1 MDDGGVGVEVVVA
14 ERLGLCPLEEA
25 KGEMGIVHDLKDNLG
40 KVIWVEAV
48 GVESAEVAPARLGSQ
63 LC

>member
-1 MDDGGVGVEVVVA
+1 MDDGGVGLEAVAA
-14 ERLGLCPLEEA
+14 ERLGLRPLEEA
-25 KGEMGIVHDLKDNLG
+25 KGEMGIVLDLKDNLG

-48 GVESAEVAPARLGSQ
+48 GVECAKVAPARLGSQ